1 MRKTHIAAIALAGA
15 AMLAAPSATPA
26 QTVEEEIA
34 KATMAAPAALRGN
47 ATVLRLAPDGVET
60 VLREGSNGLI
70 CWDRSDEP
78 SREFAVQ
85 CTSEGNLARVRQN
98 RAWAMSD
105 MSADELRETR
115 DAAEADGAGE
125 VSEVGSVCSSLNGAD
140 AESANLHT
148 TIAVPFATAESLGL
162 PDAGSYTQAGTWI
175 MEAGMSAAN
184 IMLPGQGSRPHR
196 STP

>member
-15 AMLAAPSATPA
+15 ALLAAPATAPG

-34 KATMAAPAALRGN
+34 KATMAAPAALRAN
-47 ATVLRLAPDGVET
+47 ATVLRLAPDGAET

-85 CTSEGNLARVRQN
+85 CTSEGNLARVKQN
-98 RAWAMSD
+98 RAWAMSN

-115 DAAEADGAGE
+115 DAAEADGSRE
-125 VSEVGSVCSSLNGAD
+125 VSEFGSVYYSLNGAD
-140 AESANLHT
+140 AGSANLHT

-175 MEAGMSAAN
+175 MEAGMSAAH
-184 IMLPGQGSRPHR
+184 IMLPGQ
-196 STP
+196 